1 MALVFPAT
9 AWHAEEQLSLAK
21 AALLFA
27 DCLSSSARR
36 SLLAYID
43 AFSLFSHFDST
54 APTPPRITMPVI
66 EANNVT
72 EWNTALRA
80 AKAAGRTVIVDA
92 YATWCGPCKAIAPVF
107 DKLASTVD
115 WVTFVRFDVD
125 KCPSIAQ
132 AKKITAMPTFL
143 AIRNGETV
151 ETLKGADPAA
161 LNRLVYTH
169 AGPNPPIAP
178 LSPEAEALKEEGN
191 TFFKGGEFESARD
204 KYSEAISL
212 APESFVLLGNRAFAI
227 LRSASPDFE
236 AALADAD
243 EAVRIAPTWAKGHV
257 RRGEALQGLGR
268 KDEAARAFEEAIKH
282 GTPQVK
288 KEASEKLEKVRS

>member
-92 YATWCGPCKAIAPVF
+92 YAVRSPFPATAASLLVAWLTQHTLSRKQTWCGPCKAIAPVF

-151 ETLKGADPAA
+151 ETV
-161 LNRLVYTH
+161 RLWRY
-169 AGPNPPIAP
+169 G
-178 LSPEAEALKEEGN
+178 LWS
-191 TFFKGGEFESARD
+191 
-204 KYSEAISL
+204 SE
-212 APESFVLLGNRAFAI
+212 
-227 LRSASPDFE
+227 
-236 AALADAD
+236 
-243 EAVRIAPTWAKGHV
+243 
-257 RRGEALQGLGR
+257 
-268 KDEAARAFEEAIKH
+268 
-282 GTPQVK
+282 
-288 KEASEKLEKVRS
+288 EKLTFARSDLAAQRSRSRRAEPPRLHARRPEPAYSPTLTGSGSAQGGRECLLQERRF